1 MGLAFLLQSCFGG
14 GSSATA
20 APVTTTPLSA
30 VVVAQAMSKPQAT
43 PTVTKTSSQ
52 KPTAKPQA
60 TRKPAK
66 SATPTATVRAKPTAT
81 ATPRPKAQAT
91 STKPP
96 STPTQVGQTG
106 PPGMKVLKLAKLPP
120 EAQHTIA
127 LIKKGGPFP
136 YQRDGIEFQNR
147 EGILPRK
154 ARGYYHEY
162 TVITPGSADRGARRI
177 IAGSKGEL
185 YYTDDHYNSFSWVDE
200 S

>member
-1 MGLAFLLQSCFGG
+1 
-14 GSSATA
+14 
-20 APVTTTPLSA
+20 
-30 VVVAQAMSKPQAT
+30 
-43 PTVTKTSSQ
+43 
-52 KPTAKPQA
+52 
-60 TRKPAK
+60 
-66 SATPTATVRAKPTAT
+66 
-81 ATPRPKAQAT
+81 
-91 STKPP
+91 
-96 STPTQVGQTG
+96 
-106 PPGMKVLKLAKLPP
+106 MKVLKLAKLPP

-185 YYTDDHYNSFSWVDE
+185 YYTDDHYNSFSWVNE